1 MIAALHRRHFLAT
14 GGAAAATGVQASTPL
29 LNSLGTANPRWRI
42 LAIAPSSAKLPEL
55 TRDYQQGVELG
66 LAQAGASSHVALT
79 WLTAGLLPSAPAKA
93 VGAALQATQF
103 DAVMGWMPP
112 ALANKVSPLTESAGV
127 PLWISDTG
135 ADLVSPSDTHPLTV
149 RHSLELCA
157 MATALADRV
166 YAQCGPRA
174 FLSMG
179 RHESGFDFL
188 QSFQQRWHA
197 LGGQVVGR
205 HIADMPNNASEFGGL
220 KQSIIS
226 HQPDAV
232 IALYSGPQSKRFAQW
247 WQKHSA
253 ALRTNLAGLP
263 WLPEHNPG
271 VHAHTIATW
280 PQAESADAGWKARVA
295 QAGLGWR
302 AAALLGAEAGATLG
316 TALVAAPQGTHMRDL
331 WAGLHHTPLVGPRG
345 ERRWANAATDSAG
358 PLWENTFLGVSARR
372 QPPTSHPT
380 PAAVVAQRGW
390 TTGYLLT

>member
-66 LAQAGASSHVALT
+66 LAQAGASSQVALT
-79 WLTAGLLPSAPAKA
+79 WLSAGPLASTPAKA
-93 VGAALQATQF
+93 VDAALQGSRF

-112 ALANKVSPLTESAGV
+112 ALVKKVSALTEPARV

-157 MATALADRV
+157 TATALADRV

-188 QSFQQRWHA
+188 QSFQQRWQA
-197 LGGQVVGR
+197 LGGKVVGR
-205 HIADMPNNASEFGGL
+205 HIADMPGNASEFEGL

-226 HQPDAV
+226 YQPDAV
-232 IALYSGPQSKRFAQW
+232 IALYSGPQSHRFAQW

-253 ALRTNLAGLP
+253 ALHTNLAGLP
-263 WLPEHNPG
+263 WLTEHHPG
-271 VHAHTIATW
+271 IRAHTVATW
-280 PQAESADAGWKARVA
+280 PASEFADTAWKARLA
-295 QAGLGWR
+295 QSGLGWT

-316 TALVAAPQGTHMRDL
+316 TALVAAPLGTHMRDL
-331 WAGLHHTPLVGPRG
+331 WAGLRHTPLVGPRG
-345 ERRWANAATDSAG
+345 ERQWVNAGTDSAG

-372 QPPTSHPT
+372 HPATSHPT
-380 PAAVVAQRGW
+380 PAAAVAQRGW

>member
-29 LNSLGTANPRWRI
+29 LNSLGTASPRWRI
-42 LAIAPSSAKLPEL
+42 LAIAPSSEKLPAL
-55 TRDYQQGVELG
+55 ARDYQQGVELG
-66 LAQAGASSHVALT
+66 LAHAGAFSQVALT
-79 WLTAGLLPSAPAKA
+79 WLSAGPMPSAPARA
-93 VGAALQATQF
+93 VRAALQDSRF

-112 ALANKVSPLTESAGV
+112 ALAKRVSAITEPARL

-135 ADLVSPSDTHPLTV
+135 ADLVSPSDTHLLTV

-188 QSFQQRWHA
+188 QSFQQRWQA
-197 LGGQVVGR
+197 LGGKVVGR

-232 IALYSGPQSKRFAQW
+232 IALYSGPQSQRFAQW

-263 WLPEHNPG
+263 WLSEHNPG

-280 PQAESADAGWKARVA
+280 PQAESADAGWKARLA
-295 QAGLGWR
+295 QAGLGWT

-316 TALVAAPQGTHMRDL
+316 TALVTAPLGTHMRDL
-331 WAGLHHTPLVGPRG
+331 WADLHHTPLVGPRG
-345 ERRWANAATDSAG
+345 ERQWVNAGTDSAG
-358 PLWENTFLGVSARR
+358 PLWESTLLGVSARR
-372 QPPTSHPT
+372 QHPTSHPT
-380 PAAVVAQRGW
+380 PAAVVAQRSW
-390 TTGYLLT
+390 TTGYFLS

>member
-42 LAIAPSSAKLPEL
+42 LAIAPSSEKLPEL

-66 LAQAGASSHVALT
+66 LAQAGASSQVALT

-93 VGAALQATQF
+93 VGAALQARSF

-135 ADLVSPSDTHPLTV
+135 ADMVSQSDTHPLTV

-188 QSFQQRWHA
+188 QSFQQRWQA
-197 LGGQVVGR
+197 LGGQIVGR
-205 HIADMPNNASEFGGL
+205 HIADMPGNASEFGGL
-220 KQSIIS
+220 KQSIMS

-232 IALYSGPQSKRFAQW
+232 VALYSGSQSQRFAQW

-253 ALRTNLAGLP
+253 ALHTSLAGLP
-263 WLPEHNPG
+263 WLTEHHPG
-271 VHAHTIATW
+271 IQAHTVATW
-280 PQAESADAGWKARVA
+280 PSNEFSDTAWKTRFA
-295 QAGLGWR
+295 QAGLGWT

-316 TALVAAPQGTHMRDL
+316 AALAAAPQGARAREL
-331 WAGLHHTPLVGPRG
+331 WASLPNSLLAGPRG
-345 ERRWANAATDSAG
+345 ERRWANAASDSEG
-358 PLWENTFLGVSARR
+358 PLWENPVLGASARVLR
-372 QPPTSHPT
+372 PTHT
-380 PAAVVAQRGW
+380 PGTAVSQRGW

>member
-1 MIAALHRRHFLAT
+1 M
-14 GGAAAATGVQASTPL
+14 
-29 LNSLGTANPRWRI
+29 
-42 LAIAPSSAKLPEL
+42 
-55 TRDYQQGVELG
+55 
-66 LAQAGASSHVALT
+66 
-79 WLTAGLLPSAPAKA
+79 
-93 VGAALQATQF
+93 
-103 DAVMGWMPP
+103 
-112 ALANKVSPLTESAGV
+112 VSQ
-127 PLWISDTG
+127 
-135 ADLVSPSDTHPLTV
+135 SDTHPLTV

-188 QSFQQRWHA
+188 QSFQQRWQA
-197 LGGQVVGR
+197 LGGKVVGR

-232 IALYSGPQSKRFAQW
+232 IALYSGPQSQRFAQW

-263 WLPEHNPG
+263 WLSEHNPG

-280 PQAESADAGWKARVA
+280 PQAESADAGWKARLA
-295 QAGLGWR
+295 QAGLGWT

-316 TALVAAPQGTHMRDL
+316 TALVTAPLGTHIRDL
-331 WAGLHHTPLVGPRG
+331 WADLHHTPLVGPRG
-345 ERRWANAATDSAG
+345 ERQWVNAGTDSAG

-372 QPPTSHPT
+372 QHPTSHPT
-380 PAAVVAQRGW
+380 PAAAVAQRGW